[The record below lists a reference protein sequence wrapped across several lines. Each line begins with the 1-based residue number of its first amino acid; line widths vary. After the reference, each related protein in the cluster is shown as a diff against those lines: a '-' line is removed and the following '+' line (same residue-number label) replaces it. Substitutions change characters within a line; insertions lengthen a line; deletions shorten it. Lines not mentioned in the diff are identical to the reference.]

1 MVVNIAMCL
10 SLEKIDSD
18 VLEELCQLYLEAFPE
33 EERRP
38 LEKWLKLIDEEPMFR
53 ILTVMKNGNFVGF
66 MTYWTFPDF
75 TYVEHFAIKPSYR
88 GGGLGGVAL
97 KLFLELQDQP
107 VVLEVELPTTLIAQK
122 RICFYEKYHFVRLP
136 EPYQQPPYRS
146 GDSWLPMA
154 IMYYSKGRSIPE
166 IEKIKKLLYEYVYK
180 VKNNA

>member
-97 KLFLELQDQP
+97 KLSGVTGTACGVGGRAAYNVNSAEENLFL
-107 VVLEVELPTTLIAQK
+107 
-122 RICFYEKYHFVRLP
+122 
-136 EPYQQPPYRS
+136 
-146 GDSWLPMA
+146 
-154 IMYYSKGRSIPE
+154 
-166 IEKIKKLLYEYVYK
+166 
-180 VKNNA
+180 

>member
-1 MVVNIAMCL
+1 MVANIAMCL

-53 ILTVMKNGNFVGF
+53 ILTVMKDRNFVGF
-66 MTYWTFPDF
+66 MTYWTFLDF

-88 GGGLGGVAL
+88 GEGIGGTAL
-97 KLFLELQDQP
+97 TLFLELQKQP
-107 VVLEVELPTTLIAQK
+107 VVLEVELPTTLVAQK
-122 RICFYEKYHFVRLP
+122 RIRFYEKYHFVRLS
-136 EPYQQPPYRS
+136 ELYQQPPYRS
-146 GDSWLPMA
+146 GGSWLPMN
-154 IMYYSKGRSIPE
+154 IMCYAKGAGVPE

-180 VKNNA
+180 VGNDA